1 VCPQAWEEGS
11 IRPYDP
17 AWRDNHRLAHATRV
31 PLDRSVSIIR
41 RLEVHDH
48 SREFPFLYLA
58 MAISAENDRNERC
71 DMFKGREKV
80 PVLVD
85 KEN

>member
-1 VCPQAWEEGS
+1 
-11 IRPYDP
+11 
-17 AWRDNHRLAHATRV
+17 
-31 PLDRSVSIIR
+31 
-41 RLEVHDH
+41 
-48 SREFPFLYLA
+48 